1 MKKRLLVGLV
11 SGLFLLCLGGMA
23 QATLIDFTSTDW
35 SGINGKTNH
44 TQMVDGISVNV
55 KLIGNSNPLGSKLTW
70 NGSSTE
76 SPGPLPPL
84 AGDGDGIGMGD
95 DELQFGERIQVSFLP
110 DVLVNTIYLL
120 DLFSGEKAKYRLDG
134 ESWTNNI
141 EGIGGNWGLLEI
153 TTGSTDYDS
162 WVRFG
167 TQNNQGS
174 WDYAVAGM
182 DVAPVPEPSTF
193 ILLGAGIAGLAF
205 YRRKKNAC

>member
-11 SGLFLLCLGGMA
+11 TGFFLLGLGGMA

-55 KLIGNSNPLGSKLTW
+55 KLIGNSNPSGSKLTW
-70 NGSSTE
+70 NGNE
-76 SPGPLPPL
+76 GPGSLPPL

-95 DELQFGERIQVSFLP
+95 DELQAGERIQVSFLP